1 MAATHVEK
9 PPEASLD
16 DFDAVFDAYFPE
28 IHRYVAQRLGPD
40 HADDVVAETFLTAF
54 RKRARF
60 DPGRA
65 ALRSWLYGIATNLVG
80 KHRRT
85 EIRALRAMNRHGAAP
100 DSPGHEE
107 RVTASVSAQSLRPAL
122 AAAIAAAAYRALAG
136 MPHVKIVEGVENA
149 GTAIEFRLQEGQPT
163 QVRVIIDP
171 ETSMVTSYQ
180 VTGMPGK
187 GDRIETVLASGWTDE
202 KPAPPTVE

>member
-16 DFDAVFDAYFPE
+16 DFDAVFDTYFSE

-107 RVTASVSAQSLRPAL
+107 RVTSSVSAQSLRPAL
-122 AAAIAAAAYRALAG
+122 AAAIAGLGRGERDVLLLVALAG
-136 MPHVKIVEGVENA
+136 LTHQEVADALGVSYGTVGSRLSRARTKLRAVLGGANPMEGDH
-149 GTAIEFRLQEGQPT
+149 G
-163 QVRVIIDP
+163 
-171 ETSMVTSYQ
+171 
-180 VTGMPGK
+180 
-187 GDRIETVLASGWTDE
+187 
-202 KPAPPTVE
+202 